1 VDYTE
6 FRKTM
11 REKYAKAEARRERRG
26 RLRRRWLYVSLIL
39 FAAIVLAF
47 VVFRLTR

>member
-11 REKYAKAEARRERRG
+11 REKYAKADERQER
-26 RLRRRWLYVSLIL
+26 RRRWLRGWLYASLML

-47 VVFRLTR
+47 IAFRLTR

>member
-1 VDYTE
+1 MDYTE
-6 FRKTM
+6 FRKTT